1 MRLVLKA
8 NLLAKRFEYKCQ
20 PSEGD
25 KGSCC
30 GVYLDMEGGGMS
42 LVETGQIENIN
53 KLIERDAFIDSVR
66 TEVQY

>member
-1 MRLVLKA
+1 
-8 NLLAKRFEYKCQ
+8 
-20 PSEGD
+20 
-25 KGSCC
+25 
-30 GVYLDMEGGGMS
+30 MS